1 MEPDA
6 FTSSPVVWLVTEDVH
21 LIRADTIT
29 SIGVTGDQL
38 MVWQGDRATTVVQA
52 SLRPQLTTS
61 HAGILAQR
69 LAAAATTPPRDP
81 AGIPFPVVYVWFQL
95 DDARE
100 PCWQIVVVGSNAH
113 SDPPV
118 PPFSV
123 GMTD

>member
-38 MVWQGDRATTVVQA
+38 TVWQGDRATTVVQA
-52 SLRPQLTTS
+52 GPRPQFTTS
-61 HAGILAQR
+61 YAGILAQR
-69 LAAAATTPPRDP
+69 LAAAATSPPRDQ
-81 AGIPFPVVYVWFQL
+81 AGMPFPVVYVWLQL
-95 DDARE
+95 DDASE
-100 PCWQIVVVGSNAH
+100 PCWQVVAVGSSAH

-118 PPFSV
+118 PPFSD
-123 GMTD
+123 GMAD